1 MTKYIHW
8 NNYKNHIDEIKDD
21 ILCLEDFKETM
32 NDLIENL
39 KEQIKNDY
47 KLETL
52 LNSEYDNLFEM
63 LEQKIIE
70 KNRYGKI
77 DYKDTF
83 LDYLLEPSNYFSK
96 SHNIKNQILKT
107 FENELDTLYKVKF
120 EKFRIITHKYYLCL
134 SHCLNYHFGGSFFH
148 FEDLTHSKIDVC
160 LGNLK
165 YLINVYNNLD
175 KIELMKI
182 VVDGSIIMD
191 IPKSIVC

>member
-1 MTKYIHW
+1 MLKYIHW

-21 ILCLEDFKETM
+21 ILFLEDFKETM
-32 NDLIENL
+32 KDLMENL
-39 KEQIKNDY
+39 KEQIQNDY

-134 SHCLNYHFGGSFFH
+134 CWGSYYH

-160 LGNLK
+160 LGNIK
-165 YLINVYNNLD
+165 HLINVYNNLD
-175 KIELMKI
+175 KIELVKI
-182 VVDGSIIMD
+182 VVDGKIVMD
-191 IPKSIVC
+191 VPKSIMF